1 MGPDLREHDPDT
13 TSGVVGLP
21 GSAMV
26 AAEPDQAVW
35 DLLLAPPTPP
45 QDAPE
50 RGDGVTAWARKLA
63 TVAPGP
69 SLATLL
75 DTVPADSLTDDEA
88 VEMVAAA
95 RRMAAWADAKAAAW
109 AATLAHRDSMR
120 PTGSPS
126 TRMQDGCLA
135 ADELA
140 MRLAESRQT
149 SAALVASGVAFEGI
163 LHPVG
168 EALAGGQ
175 VDARRARVL
184 VDRLHGMDA
193 EVMIE
198 VQERVLPEAGRRTV
212 TQLRRDVDRVLVEV
226 GGAYAA
232 DEHRRARRTRRVTHP
247 MLLADGMAGMWWVLP
262 AVDAARVD
270 GLLDTA
276 ARTARTAGDPRT
288 LDQLRADG
296 LRDLV
301 LGPPPWT
308 ADLDNPVGRATRPG
322 PDSAHTVE
330 SRNPATG
337 TSSTRASSA
346 DYCPTRSDAFGMT
359 GTHGTDNPPGC
370 AHALVGTRDTGDPH
384 TTDADV
390 AAGPGG
396 RVVSGTEDASA
407 PGSGTGAVVAMGT
420 GSDAGTGTQDAG
432 GPTHR
437 PASTGTCT
445 RPHGATTVH
454 VTVALTTLLGLDE
467 RPGDLH
473 GIGPV
478 DADQAR
484 QAAFAAGATW
494 RRLVTDP
501 QTGAVLDVGRRRYRP
516 PDPLAAHVRA
526 RDRRCARPGCDVP
539 ATRCDLDHTIEFN
552 GPPPHHPGNHHPARH
567 HRRDQ
572 PRALCRHDH
581 TLKSGA
587 GFVLRQP
594 EPGVFEWLTPT
605 GHRYRL
611 RPGADRAPAH
621 LSTDPRWLTGR
632 ALTQA
637 ELDDPPPF

>member
-13 TSGVVGLP
+13 TSGVVALP
-21 GSAMV
+21 GSARV

-45 QDAPE
+45 HDAPE
-50 RGDGVTAWARKLA
+50 RGDGVTAWARTLA

-95 RRMAAWADAKAAAW
+95 RRMAAWAEAKAAAW

-126 TRMQDGCLA
+126 TRMQDGCVA

-149 SAALVASGVAFEGI
+149 TAALVASGVAFEGI

-226 GGAYAA
+226 GGAYAG
-232 DEHRRARRTRRVTHP
+232 DQHRRARRTRRVTHP

-270 GLLDTA
+270 GLLYTA
-276 ARTARTAGDPRT
+276 ARTARASGDPRT

-308 ADLDNPVGRATRPG
+308 ADFDDPVDRVSGPG
-322 PDSAHTVE
+322 PDSADAVE
-330 SRNPATG
+330 SRATG
-337 TSSTRASSA
+337 AGGTHASSA
-346 DYCPTRSDAFGMT
+346 DYDHTRSDAFGLT
-359 GTHGTDNPPGC
+359 GTHGTDNPPGRGHALVGTHGTDNPPGC
-370 AHALVGTRDTGDPH
+370 AHALVGTRDTGHPRA
-384 TTDADV
+384 TNADV

-396 RVVSGTEDASA
+396 RVVTGTGDAGA

-420 GSDAGTGTQDAG
+420 GSDAGTGTQDVGA
-432 GPTHR
+432 PTHR
-437 PASTGTCT
+437 PATAGTCT

-467 RPGDLH
+467 LPGDLH

-552 GPPPHHPGNHHPARH
+552 G
-567 HRRDQ
+567 
-572 PRALCRHDH
+572 
-581 TLKSGA
+581 
-587 GFVLRQP
+587 
-594 EPGVFEWLTPT
+594 
-605 GHRYRL
+605 
-611 RPGADRAPAH
+611 
-621 LSTDPRWLTGR
+621 
-632 ALTQA
+632 
-637 ELDDPPPF
+637 

>member
-1 MGPDLREHDPDT
+1 M
-13 TSGVVGLP
+13 
-21 GSAMV
+21 
-26 AAEPDQAVW
+26 
-35 DLLLAPPTPP
+35 
-45 QDAPE
+45 
-50 RGDGVTAWARKLA
+50 TAWARKLA

-95 RRMAAWADAKAAAW
+95 RRMAAWAEAKAAAW

-126 TRMQDGCLA
+126 TRMQDGCVA

-140 MRLAESRQT
+140 MRLAESRQAT
-149 SAALVASGVAFEGI
+149 ARLVDSGVAFEGI

-232 DEHRRARRTRRVTHP
+232 DQHRRARRTRRVTHP

-262 AVDAARVD
+262 AVDAARID

-308 ADLDNPVGRATRPG
+308 TDLDGPVGRATLAG
-322 PDSAHTVE
+322 PDSADTVE
-330 SRNPATG
+330 RRTP
-337 TSSTRASSA
+337 
-346 DYCPTRSDAFGMT
+346 
-359 GTHGTDNPPGC
+359 GTDP
-370 AHALVGTRDTGDPH
+370 DTG
-384 TTDADV
+384 
-390 AAGPGG
+390 AGAGK
-396 RVVSGTEDASA
+396 
-407 PGSGTGAVVAMGT
+407 GA
-420 GSDAGTGTQDAG
+420 GSDAGTQDAG
-432 GPTHR
+432 APTHR
-437 PASTGTCT
+437 PASAGTCT

-572 PRALCRHDH
+572 PRAPVPPRPHVEVRGRVRAAP
-581 TLKSGA
+581 TRTRG
-587 GFVLRQP
+587 LRMAHPHRTQVP
-594 EPGVFEWLTPT
+594 ATPG
-605 GHRYRL
+605 R
-611 RPGADRAPAH
+611 
-621 LSTDPRWLTGR
+621 
-632 ALTQA
+632 
-637 ELDDPPPF
+637 